1 VNFSIDK
8 KELQEALVEHC
19 KVVPIRSTLPILNC
33 ALFSLHETGI
43 RIKTTDLEQTIISQ
57 QKSTGDQEGSFAVPI
72 NKLLEIVTALTDKE
86 ITFSINEDFLIEINS
101 KQGVYKITG
110 KTPEDFPETPTPE
123 TSNVIDIE
131 SKTFINIIE
140 KTGYAA
146 SKDDLKPALCGV
158 LFLFKNNKITTVSTD
173 GHKLVKHEEETT
185 KKTKEETSIVLPLK
199 FLNIVRSTSSST
211 KTIKITIGE
220 NHVQTEQKNFTI
232 ISRTIKEAFPD
243 FNSVIPENN
252 KTQIEVE
259 TQSLLGCLKRV
270 SIFANRTTKQVVLS
284 FSSKGITLSS
294 QDIETSTSAKEHIDC
309 GFQGEEVISSYNA
322 KYLSEVIKNLN
333 TKTTKIYLNSA
344 LTAAVFK
351 PKKEK
356 EEEKTTALLMPIR
369 INQ

>member
-1 VNFSIDK
+1 MNFSINK
-8 KELQEALVEHC
+8 KELQEALIEHC
-19 KVVPIRSTLPILNC
+19 KVVPIRSTLPILSC
-33 ALFSLHETGI
+33 ALFSLHKNGL

-57 QKSTGDQEGSFAVPI
+57 QQILGDQKGSFSVPI

-86 ITFSINEDFLIEINS
+86 ISFSINNDFLIEINS

-110 KTPEDFPETPTPE
+110 KNPDDFPETPTME
-123 TSNVIDIE
+123 TTNNIEVE
-131 SKTFINIIE
+131 SKTFTNIIE

-158 LFLFKNNKITTVSTD
+158 LFLFKKKKITTVATD
-173 GHKLVKHEEETT
+173 GHKLVKHEEENQ
-185 KKTKEETSIVLPLK
+185 KEPNKETSIVLPIK
-199 FLNIVRSTSSST
+199 FLNIT
-211 KTIKITIGE
+211 KGIVSAAKKIKITIGE
-220 NHVQTEQKNFTI
+220 NHVQTEQQNFTI

-252 KTQIEVE
+252 KTKIEVKTE
-259 TQSLLGCLKRV
+259 NLLGCLKRV
-270 SIFANRTTKQVVLS
+270 SIFANRTTKQIVLS

-309 GFQGEEVISSYNA
+309 LFEGEEVTSSYNA
-322 KYLSEVIKNLN
+322 KYLIEVIRHLN
-333 TKTTKIYLNSA
+333 TTTTKIYLNSA

-351 PKKEK
+351 PEKEK
-356 EEEKTTALLMPIR
+356 EKTTALLMPIR